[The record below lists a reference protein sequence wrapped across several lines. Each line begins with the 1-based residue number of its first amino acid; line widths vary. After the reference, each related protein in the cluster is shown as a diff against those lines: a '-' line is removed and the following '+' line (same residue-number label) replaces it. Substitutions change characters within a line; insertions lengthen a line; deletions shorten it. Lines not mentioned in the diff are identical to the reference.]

1 MFKKLA
7 IACSAAAL
15 SLGFA
20 AGAQADEATTQATT
34 DAYMGRLVII
44 DVVTEEDCMQAV
56 DDFRGEVQDSP
67 GSAEALIEADRAQ
80 DACAAGDF
88 REASNHLTDAY
99 QDHWD
104 NRNAGDAAG
113 GSQ

>member
-1 MFKKLA
+1 MFKKFA
-7 IACSAAAL
+7 IACSTAAL
-15 SLGFA
+15 AFGFA
-20 AGAQADEATTQATT
+20 AGAQAENAAKETATE
-34 DAYMGRLVII
+34 AYMGRLVII

-56 DDFRGEVQDSP
+56 EDFRGEVQDSP

-113 GSQ
+113 SSQ